1 MTAYDWFVVVGGV
14 FLAFLVPIL
23 GSLLYNMFIDRRD

>member
-14 FLAFLVPIL
+14 FLVLLGPVL
-23 GSLLYNMFIDRRD
+23 GSLLYHLMFR